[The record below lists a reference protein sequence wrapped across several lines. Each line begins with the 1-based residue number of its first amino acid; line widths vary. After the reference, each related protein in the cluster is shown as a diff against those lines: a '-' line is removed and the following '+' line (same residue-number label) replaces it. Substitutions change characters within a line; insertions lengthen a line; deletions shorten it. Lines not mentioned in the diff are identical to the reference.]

1 MALVALLLAAILV
14 LAPAAA
20 LSRDALVIVGDDRL
34 HLETI
39 GESGPAVVFEA
50 GLGNDST
57 T

>member
-14 LAPAAA
+14 LVPAAA
-20 LSRDALVIVGDDRL
+20 LRRDALVIVGDDRL